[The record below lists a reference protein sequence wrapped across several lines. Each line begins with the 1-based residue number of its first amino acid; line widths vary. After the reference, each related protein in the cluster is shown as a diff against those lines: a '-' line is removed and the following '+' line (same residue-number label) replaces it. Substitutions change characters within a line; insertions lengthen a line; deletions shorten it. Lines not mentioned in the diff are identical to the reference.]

1 MNRQAANLVRQW
13 SAVHRC
19 QRTRKA
25 VPVVVAVAH
34 PSNVIESAPSAV
46 VAKIVRT
53 EGSVARVLLSTS
65 LFLQRATWFAV
76 FIVSFSAR
84 LNALTAADQAV
95 FAPPAA
101 ADVRT
106 KALQWAAERGVTDKN
121 VLEQIGREWVLDGN
135 SLTAEEVLQRV
146 IRTLSLGDAEARKI
160 VDACREATPV
170 ATWPQDVVPTTDSMP
185 DFARHHLRLFVGR
198 FLAQRQL
205 YEEALDV
212 LVAVDPKQVV
222 DPASYFF
229 QRAICEHQLLK
240 KGDAMKSLGHLLD
253 DTQNVPERYKAVATL
268 MRHDLDKLRE
278 ASLGEVAKKMSDV
291 ERRLILGRGGEKTQ
305 KVEEEIVE
313 ALDEIIK
320 KAEQQQ
326 QSSSSGGGQ
335 GGNQN
340 QSGNPANDSSVKG
353 ATAPGEVDKKDIGN
367 KAGWGSLTPK
377 KAAEAKNVINRNF
390 PSHYR
395 EAIEQYFKKLANRPA
410 GKE

>member
-19 QRTRKA
+19 QRTRKEVTA
-25 VPVVVAVAH
+25 TETATRPMKLSRNKPRATATTVV
-34 PSNVIESAPSAV
+34 SE
-46 VAKIVRT
+46 
-53 EGSVARVLLSTS
+53 EGAIARVLMSTS
-65 LFLQRATWFAV
+65 LFLQRATWFALV
-76 FIVSFSAR
+76 IASLSLTVSSTF
-84 LNALTAADQAV
+84 AAGDV
-95 FAPPAA
+95 YSSPAP
-101 ADVRT
+101 DEVRT
-106 KALQWAAERGVTDKN
+106 KALQWVAERGVTDKAI
-121 VLEQIGREWVLDGN
+121 LEAVGKEWAIDGT
-135 SLTAEEVLQRV
+135 SFTAEEILQRV
-146 IRTLSLGDAEARKI
+146 IRTLSAVDADAKKI
-160 VDACREATPV
+160 VEACQEAVPV
-170 ATWPQDVVPTTDSMP
+170 ATWPREVIPQTDGMP
-185 DFARHHLRLFVGR
+185 DFAKQHLRLFVGR

-212 LVAVDPKQVV
+212 LVAVDPKQIV

-240 KGDAMKSLGHLLD
+240 KGDAMRSLGNLLD
-253 DTQNVPERYKAVATL
+253 NTQNVPERYKAVALL
-268 MRHDLDKLRE
+268 MRHDLEQLKD
-278 ASLGEVAKKMSDV
+278 ASLGEVAKKMLDV
-291 ERRLILGRGGEKTQ
+291 ERRLTLGRGGEKTQ

-320 KAEQQQ
+320 KAEEQQNGGGG
-326 QSSSSGGGQ
+326 GGGQ

-340 QSGNPANDSSVKG
+340 QSGGAAGDSSVKG

-367 KAGWGSLTPK
+367 KAGWGSLAPK

>member
-19 QRTRKA
+19 SRTRKGKTA
-25 VPVVVAVAH
+25 TVPANRPMKMVQNNRRAPVMTVASEDGAF
-34 PSNVIESAPSAV
+34 
-46 VAKIVRT
+46 
-53 EGSVARVLLSTS
+53 ARILLSTS
-65 LFLQRATWFAV
+65 LFLQRATWFSLL
-76 FIVSFSAR
+76 IVSLYSPISPLF
-84 LNALTAADQAV
+84 AADAV
-95 FAPPAA
+95 YSTPAP

-106 KALQWAAERGVTDKN
+106 KALQWVAERGVTDKT
-121 VLEQIGREWVLDGN
+121 VLEAVGKEWAVEGDAF
-135 SLTAEEVLQRV
+135 TAEEIFQRV
-146 IRTLSLGDAEARKI
+146 IRTLSAADAEAKKI
-160 VDACREATPV
+160 VDACQEAVPV
-170 ATWPQDVVPTTDSMP
+170 AAWPRDVIALTDGMP
-185 DFARHHLRLFVGR
+185 DFAKQHLRLFVGR
-198 FLAQRQL
+198 FLSQRQL
-205 YEEALDV
+205 YEEALEV
-212 LVAVDPKQVV
+212 LVAVDPKQIV

-240 KGDAMKSLGHLLD
+240 KGDAMRSLGNLLD
-253 DTQNVPERYKAVATL
+253 NTQNVPERYKAVALL
-268 MRHDLDKLRE
+268 MRHDLEQLKE
-278 ASLGEVAKKMSDV
+278 ASLGEVAKKMLDV
-291 ERRLILGRGGEKTQ
+291 ERRLTLGRGGEKTQ

-326 QSSSSGGGQ
+326 NGGGGGGGQ

-340 QSGNPANDSSVKG
+340 QSGGAAGDSSVKG
-353 ATAPGEVDKKDIGN
+353 ATAPGEVDKKNIGN
-367 KAGWGSLTPK
+367 KAGWGTLAPK

>member
-19 QRTRKA
+19 QRPPKVATATVDHPTTFGPIHRNLSG
-25 VPVVVAVAH
+25 VRVV
-34 PSNVIESAPSAV
+34 SE
-46 VAKIVRT
+46 
-53 EGSVARVLLSTS
+53 EGVFARVLLCTS
-65 LFLQRATWFAV
+65 LFLQRATWFALV
-76 FIVSFSAR
+76 VVSFCPTLSPAF
-84 LNALTAADQAV
+84 AADDV
-95 FAPPAA
+95 FSPPSP

-106 KALQWAAERGVTDKN
+106 KALQWVAERGVTEKV
-121 VLEQIGREWVLDGN
+121 VLENIGREWVFEGT
-135 SLTAEEVLQRV
+135 SLPAEETFQRV
-146 IRTLSLGDAEARKI
+146 IRTLTLADADAKNI
-160 VDACREATPV
+160 VEACREAIPV
-170 ATWPQDVVPTTDSMP
+170 ATWPNEVVPMTDAMTE
-185 DFARHHLRLFVGR
+185 FARQHLRLFVGR

-205 YEEALDV
+205 YEEALEV

-240 KGDAMKSLGHLLD
+240 KSDAMKSLGNLLD
-253 DTQNVPERYKAVATL
+253 NTQNVPERYKAVALL
-268 MRHDLDKLRE
+268 MRHDIEQLKD

-305 KVEEEIVE
+305 NVEEEIVE

-326 QSSSSGGGQ
+326 QNSGGGGGQ

-340 QSGNPANDSSVKG
+340 QSGGAAGDSSVKG

-367 KAGWGSLTPK
+367 KAGWGSLAPK

>member
-19 QRTRKA
+19 QRPRKVA
-25 VPVVVAVAH
+25 TATIDHPTTFGPSQRTHSGVTVV
-34 PSNVIESAPSAV
+34 SE
-46 VAKIVRT
+46 
-53 EGSVARVLLSTS
+53 EGVFARILLSTS
-65 LFLQRATWFAV
+65 LFLQRLTWFALFV
-76 FIVSFSAR
+76 VSLCSPLSPAI
-84 LNALTAADQAV
+84 AADDV
-95 FAPPAA
+95 FAPPAP
-101 ADVRT
+101 ADIRT
-106 KALQWAAERGVTDKN
+106 KALQWVAERGVTDKAI
-121 VLEQIGREWVLDGN
+121 LENIGREWAIEGT
-135 SLTAEEVLQRV
+135 SLPAEEIFQRV
-146 IRTLSLGDAEARKI
+146 IRTLTLADADAKKI
-160 VDACREATPV
+160 VEACREAVPV
-170 ATWPQDVVPTTDSMP
+170 ATWPREVLPLTDAMP
-185 DFARHHLRLFVGR
+185 DLARQHLRLSVGR

-205 YEEALDV
+205 YEEALEV

-240 KGDAMKSLGHLLD
+240 KGDAMKSLGNLLD
-253 DTQNVPERYKAVATL
+253 NTQNVPERYKAVALL
-268 MRHDLDKLRE
+268 MRHDIEQLKD

-326 QSSSSGGGQ
+326 QSSGGGGGQ

-340 QSGNPANDSSVKG
+340 QSGGAAGDSSVKG
-353 ATAPGEVDKKDIGN
+353 ATAPGDVDKKDIGN
-367 KAGWGSLTPK
+367 KAGWGSLAPK

>member
-1 MNRQAANLVRQW
+1 MNRQAAHLVRQW

-19 QRTRKA
+19 QRPRKLA
-25 VPVVVAVAH
+25 TARIDHPAKFGSNRRTDFGITIVP
-34 PSNVIESAPSAV
+34 E
-46 VAKIVRT
+46 
-53 EGSVARVLLSTS
+53 EGVCARVLLSMS
-65 LFLQRATWFAV
+65 LFLQRANWFALFFVSLFFSLSPAFAANEV
-76 FIVSFSAR
+76 FS
-84 LNALTAADQAV
+84 
-95 FAPPAA
+95 PPAP

-106 KALQWAAERGVTDKN
+106 KALQWVAERGVTDKS
-121 VLEQIGREWVLDGN
+121 VLENIGREWVLEGT
-135 SLTAEEVLQRV
+135 SLTAEETLQRV
-146 IRTLSLGDAEARKI
+146 IRTLTLADPTAKQVVE
-160 VDACREATPV
+160 ACREAVPV
-170 ATWPQDVVPTTDSMP
+170 ATWPRDVIPLTDAMP
-185 DFARHHLRLFVGR
+185 DLARQHLRLFVGR

-205 YEEALDV
+205 YEEALEV
-212 LVAVDPKQVV
+212 LAAVDPKQVV

-240 KGDAMKSLGHLLD
+240 KSDTLKSLGNLLD
-253 DTQNVPERYKAVATL
+253 NTQNVPERYKAVALL
-268 MRHDLDKLRE
+268 MRHDIEQLKE

-320 KAEQQQ
+320 KVEQQQ
-326 QSSSSGGGQ
+326 QNSGGGGGQ

-340 QSGNPANDSSVKG
+340 QSGGAAGDSSVKG

-367 KAGWGSLTPK
+367 KAGWGSLAPK